1 LPSTREQLGL
11 APVYLFYFGAVG
23 ILIPFWGPY
32 LKGLGMG
39 PVQIG
44 QIMAV
49 FLGWRLIA
57 PTAWGWLAD
66 YSGRRMPLVRVAAAA
81 SAMAFAIVVSQTG
94 FSGLLLWMSVFAI
107 FWTALIPQYEANTLA
122 VLGPRVGSYGRIRLW
137 GSVGFILAV
146 VGGGAWFQRHGLGT
160 VPWLAA
166 ALIGMVAVSTLFAP
180 TGAQPPA
187 DRADPGFVS
196 VLRQPPVIAL
206 LLVALL
212 VQAAFGPYYVFF
224 TVYLEELGYTRSTI
238 GILWALGVAAEIA
251 VFLYSPW
258 LFRLFSRRALL
269 LGALAFAVLRWCMTA
284 AFAGHLAMLVL
295 AQLMHMASFGLFH
308 AVAVVCIHDFF
319 PGRAHGR
326 GQAIYSSAG
335 FGAGGALGSL
345 YSGYTWNAL
354 GPAAMFWV
362 AAALVGL
369 ALLIAA
375 VWIRPE
381 GEFIN
386 LATGRSDEQL

>member
-1 LPSTREQLGL
+1 VPSKREQLGL
-11 APVYLFYFGAVG
+11 APVYLFYFGALG
-23 ILIPFWGPY
+23 ILIPYWAPY
-32 LKGLGMG
+32 LREIGLA

-49 FLGWRLIA
+49 YLGWRLLA

-66 YSGRRMPLVRVAAAA
+66 RSGRRMLLVRVAAAA
-81 SAMAFAIVVSQTG
+81 AALAFTGVATQTT
-94 FSGLLLWMSVFAI
+94 FVGLLLWMSLFAV

-122 VLGPRVGSYGRIRLW
+122 VLGPRMGSYGQIRLW

-146 VGGGAWFQRHGLGT
+146 VFGGWWFDQYGLGI
-160 VPWLAA
+160 VPLVSAG
-166 ALIGMVAVSTLFAP
+166 LIAMVALTSWFAP
-180 TGAQPPA
+180 AGPQATL
-187 DRADPGFVS
+187 DRAEPGLS
-196 VLRQPPVIAL
+196 RVLRQPRVIAL

-224 TVYLEELGYTRSTI
+224 TVYLEELGYSRVSI
-238 GILWALGVAAEIA
+238 GMLWALGVAAEIC

-258 LFRLFSRRALL
+258 LFRICSRRRLL
-269 LGALAFAVLRWCMTA
+269 LAALAFSVLRWCLTA
-284 AFAGHLAMLVL
+284 AFAEHLVLLVL

-319 PGRAHGR
+319 PGNTHGR

-345 YSGYTWNAL
+345 YSGYTWTLL

-362 AAALVGL
+362 AAGLVGL
-369 ALLIAA
+369 AFMIAV
-375 VWIRPE
+375 VWIRP
-381 GEFIN
+381 
-386 LATGRSDEQL
+386 DEESQDLTSEWSEE

>member
-1 LPSTREQLGL
+1 MLSKREQLGL
-11 APVYLFYFGAVG
+11 APVYLFYFGALG
-23 ILIPFWGPY
+23 ILIPYWAPY
-32 LKGLGMG
+32 LRDIGLE

-44 QIMAV
+44 QVMAV
-49 FLGWRLIA
+49 YLGWRLLA

-66 YSGRRMPLVRVAAAA
+66 RSGRPMLLVRVAAAA
-81 SAMAFAIVVSQTG
+81 SALAFAVVATQTG
-94 FSGLLLWMSVFAI
+94 YTGLLLWMSVFAI

-146 VGGGAWFQRHGLGT
+146 VLGGWWFGQYGLGA
-160 VPWLAA
+160 VPLVCAGLVA
-166 ALIGMVAVSTLFAP
+166 MVALSSWFAP
-180 TGAQPPA
+180 AGP
-187 DRADPGFVS
+187 RAAVPHAGPGFS
-196 VLRQPPVIAL
+196 SLLRQPRVIAL

-224 TVYLEELGYTRSTI
+224 TVYLEDLGYSRVGI
-238 GILWALGVAAEIA
+238 GLLWALGVAAEIC

-258 LFRLFSRRALL
+258 LFRIFSRRRLL
-269 LGALAFAVLRWCMTA
+269 LAALAFAVLRWCLTA
-284 AFAGHLAMLVL
+284 AFAEHLVLLVL

-308 AVAVVCIHDFF
+308 AVAVVCVHDFF
-319 PGRAHGR
+319 PGNTHGR

-345 YSGYTWNAL
+345 YSGYTWTLL

-362 AAALVGL
+362 AAGLVGL
-369 ALLIAA
+369 AFLIA
-375 VWIRPE
+375 VLWIRPDD
-381 GEFIN
+381 
-386 LATGRSDEQL
+386 A